1 MLKILEL
8 RKEKGVTQTELGNA
22 IGVGAYTI
30 SKWERGKFV
39 PDIDSIIALADYFE
53 CSIDY
58 LVGREDDFG
67 NITVNKSISKESE
80 KILSAINKLSEAKR
94 ELVKSLIEML

>member
-39 PDIDSIIALADYFE
+39 PDIESLIALANYFE

-67 NITVNKSISKESE
+67 NITVNKSITSENE
-80 KILSAINKLSEAKR
+80 KILDKINKLPEEKR
-94 ELVKSLIEML
+94 KIVLSLIDTL